1 MSLVGMRFRYRVMPD
16 VQVEITKVEHFDSHS
31 VFHYEHLDRTK
42 LKAHMIQDK
51 FNKHF
56 IDSNAAWLG
65 TKNSLGWK
73 A

>member
-1 MSLVGMRFRYRVMPD
+1 MSLVGMTFRYRALPD
-16 VQVEITKVEHFDSHS
+16 VRIRITKVEHFDSHS

-42 LKAHMIQDK
+42 LQAHMIQDR

-56 IDSNAAWLG
+56 IEV
-65 TKNSLGWK
+65 K

>member
-31 VFHYEHLDRTK
+31 VFHYEHQDRSK
-42 LKAHMIQDK
+42 LKCHMDQDR

-56 IDSNAAWLG
+56 MEV
-65 TKNSLGWK
+65 K

>member
-1 MSLVGMRFRYRVMPD
+1 MVGEGMSLVGMTFRYRALPD
-16 VQVEITKVEHFDSHS
+16 VRIRITRVEHFDSHS

-42 LKAHMIQDK
+42 LQAHMIQDR

-56 IDSNAAWLG
+56 IEV
-65 TKNSLGWK
+65 K